1 MTTPK
6 TFLEDLGERISRVR
20 LYFDPVTLFFLFFPT
35 SMFILFLVTPL
46 IGMLGIAFVYKGAPS
61 LEWFIR
67 IFTSEYYINFF
78 GRGTPWYYDEKF
90 NMLVITGADYGVI
103 LNSLIVASIVT
114 LVTTIWGIILALL
127 FSKYDFRGKD
137 FFRILSMVPLLLSP
151 FVNALVIKKIFNP
164 YNGFINWLLHDTLG
178 ILPFRLYI
186 DGLAGIALTQIITY
200 YPIVALN
207 IYSSMLNIDSSL
219 EEQGENLGAEGF
231 TLLRRITIPLS
242 YPGIMSGA
250 TLVFIF
256 SLEDLTAPIV
266 FHGHPLAKKLIS
278 FQIYTRFISETGLR
292 SPEIAALAV
301 FLLFI
306 ALTFFVLIRN
316 YVSLRSYAS
325 VSRGR
330 MMRKLEKM
338 GIKGYIVVYF
348 FILPILILT
357 SLPQIGVVLLAFS
370 TRWVNTVFPEGF
382 TLMNLIEIFSNPD
395 VFKYLRNSVMY
406 AAMALVIIFFL
417 ALSTAYVTNRLRVR
431 GIAVIDLLSTSP
443 IALPGI
449 VIAISYFYFYAT
461 LFRDTILDPT
471 NVLYFNPLPILI
483 IGYSIRRLPF
493 ALRAIYA
500 GIQQVHVNLEE
511 ASMNIGAGRFL
522 TIRKILLPLISP
534 NVLSGLLI
542 SFIYIVGEVSI
553 SIIIGILNM
562 DYAPLTVYMRDVMLS
577 AVGSQYIAA
586 ALGFTLMSMQLL
598 VIIIITFVFKQRYAY
613 IGI

>member
-1 MTTPK
+1 MTS
-6 TFLEDLGERISRVR
+6 RIPTGLRDSINRVR
-20 LYFDPVTLFFLFFPT
+20 LQFDITTLIFLSFPT
-35 SMFILFLVTPL
+35 LTFIIFLITPL
-46 IGMLGIAFVYKGAPS
+46 IGMLGISFTYKGAPS

-67 IFTSEYYINFF
+67 IFTSEYYINFQ
-78 GRGTPWYYDEKF
+78 GRGTPFYYNEKF
-90 NMLVITGADYGVI
+90 NMLVITGSDYGVI

-114 LVTTIWGIILALL
+114 ITTTIWGIILAVL
-127 FSKYDFRGKD
+127 FSRYDFRGRD
-137 FFRILSMVPLLLSP
+137 ILRVLSMFPLLLSP

-186 DGLAGIALTQIITY
+186 DGLAGIALTQMITY

-207 IYSSMLNIDSSL
+207 IYSSMLNIDPSM
-219 EEQGENLGAEGF
+219 EEQGINLGADGF
-231 TLLRRITIPLS
+231 RLLRKITIPLS

-301 FLLFI
+301 LLLTI
-306 ALTFFVLIRN
+306 ALTVFVLIRN
-316 YVSLRSYAS
+316 YVSLRSYAM
-325 VSRGR
+325 VSKGR
-330 MMRKLEKM
+330 TMRKFNRL
-338 GIKGYIVVYF
+338 GWKGYLIVYLIV
-348 FILPILILT
+348 LPILILT
-357 SLPQIGVVLLAFS
+357 SLPQIGVILLAFS

-382 TLMNLIEIFSNPD
+382 TLANILEVYANPS
-395 VFKYLRNSVMY
+395 VFRYLQNSITY
-406 AAMALVIIFFL
+406 AIMSLFIVFIL
-417 ALSTAYVTNRLRVR
+417 ALSTAYVTNRVKVK
-431 GIAVIDLLSTSP
+431 GISLIDLLSTSP

-461 LFRDTILDPT
+461 LFRDTFLDPT

-483 IGYSIRRLPF
+483 TGYAIRRLPF

-511 ASMNIGAGRFL
+511 AALNVGASRFL
-522 TIRKILLPLISP
+522 TIRKILLPMISP

-577 AVGSQYIAA
+577 AVGSQYVAA
-586 ALGFTLMSMQLL
+586 ALGFTLMMMQLA

>member
-1 MTTPK
+1 MK
-6 TFLEDLGERISRVR
+6 VDRSLLDELGERISRAR
-20 LYFDPVTLFFLFFPT
+20 LYLDPVTIFFLSFPT
-35 SMFILFLVTPL
+35 FTFILFLITPL

-67 IFTSEYYINFF
+67 IFTSEYYINLQ
-78 GRGTPWYYDEKF
+78 GRGEPWYYDEKF
-90 NMLVITGADYGVI
+90 NMLVITGSDYGVI

-114 LVTTIWGIILALL
+114 IVTTIWGIILAIL
-127 FSKYDFRGKD
+127 FSRYSFRGKD
-137 FFRILSMVPLLLSP
+137 FLRILSMVPLLLSP
-151 FVNALVIKKIFNP
+151 FVNALVIKKMFNP

-207 IYSSMLNIDSSL
+207 ILSSMLNIDSTL
-219 EEQGENLGAEGF
+219 EEQGVNMGAEGF
-231 TLLRRITIPLS
+231 TLLRKITIPLS

-278 FQIYTRFISETGLR
+278 FQIYTKFISETGLR

-306 ALTFFVLIRN
+306 ALTFFILIRN

-325 VSRGR
+325 IPRGR
-330 MMRKLEKM
+330 MLRKLNRL
-338 GIKGYIVVYF
+338 GVKGYLVVYTVIF
-348 FILPILILT
+348 PILIFT
-357 SLPQIGVVLLAFS
+357 SFPQIGVVLLAFS
-370 TRWVNTVFPEGF
+370 TRWVNTVFPEGY
-382 TLMNLIEIFSNPD
+382 TLANVIEVFSNPD

-406 AAMALVIIFFL
+406 ASLALLFIFIL
-417 ALSTAYVTNRLRVR
+417 ALSAAYVTNRLRFR
-431 GIAVIDLLSTSP
+431 GVSSIDLLSTSP

-471 NVLYFNPLPILI
+471 NVLFFNPLPVLI

-511 ASMNIGAGRFL
+511 ASLNMGAGRFH
-522 TIRKILLPLISP
+522 TIKKILLPLVSP

-542 SFIYIVGEVSI
+542 SFIYVVGEVSI

-586 ALGFTLMSMQLL
+586 ALGFILMSMQLT
-598 VIIIITFVFKQRYAY
+598 VIIIITLVFKQRYAY

>member
-6 TFLEDLGERISRVR
+6 SFLDDIGERISRVR
-20 LYFDPVTLFFLFFPT
+20 LYFDPITLFFLFFPT
-35 SMFILFLVTPL
+35 SMFILFLITPL

-78 GRGTPWYYDEKF
+78 GRGVPWYYDEKF
-90 NMLVITGADYGVI
+90 NILVITGSDYGVI

-114 LVTTIWGIILALL
+114 IVTTIWGIALALL
-127 FSKYDFRGKD
+127 FSRYDFRGKD
-137 FFRILSMVPLLLSP
+137 FLRILSMVPLLLSP

-207 IYSSMLNIDSSL
+207 IYSSMLNVDASL
-219 EEQGENLGAEGF
+219 EEQGVNLGAEGF

-306 ALTFFVLIRN
+306 ALTFFILIRN

-325 VSRGR
+325 VPRGR
-330 MMRKLEKM
+330 MMRRFEKL
-338 GIKGYIVVYF
+338 GIKGYIIVYF
-348 FILPILILT
+348 FFLPILILT
-357 SLPQIGVVLLAFS
+357 SLPQIGVALLAFS

-382 TLMNLIEIFSNPD
+382 TLANIIQVFSNPD
-395 VFKYLRNSVMY
+395 VFKYLRNSIIY
-406 AAMALVIIFFL
+406 AFLALFIIFIL
-417 ALSTAYVTNRLRVR
+417 ALSTAYITNRVKVR
-431 GIAVIDLLSTSP
+431 GISVLDLLSTSP
-443 IALPGI
+443 IALPGL

-461 LFRDTILDPT
+461 VFRDTILDPT

-511 ASMNIGAGRFL
+511 ASLNIGAGRFL
-522 TIRKILLPLISP
+522 TVRKILLPLISP

-598 VIIIITFVFKQRYAY
+598 VILIITFVFKQRYAY